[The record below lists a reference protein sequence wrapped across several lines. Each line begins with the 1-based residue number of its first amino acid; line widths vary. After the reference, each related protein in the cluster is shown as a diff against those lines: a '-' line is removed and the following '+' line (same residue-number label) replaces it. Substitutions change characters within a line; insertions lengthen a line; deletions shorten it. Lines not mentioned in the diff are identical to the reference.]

1 MPLVSRMPFVGR
13 LSLVARPAAVAAIS
27 LTVLAALAVA
37 GLAAGPASAKVKKC
51 STGGVTLAAGEQS
64 RVFSKAKAEDDPVYA
79 CRYKTGKKVKL
90 GTYRNCSDFLSV
102 GLFRLAGPYVAFES
116 ESCDLV
122 AGKGSVKLVDL
133 RTGVTKFSKQA
144 APVPLMSDEPDYGVQ
159 SLVLRPNGSL
169 AWIGRYENTSGPPNT
184 NYFVQTKTATLDSG
198 ASIAGGSLA
207 IAGSTLYWLKGGTPF
222 TATLS

>member
-1 MPLVSRMPFVGR
+1 MPLVSRMPFVWR

-90 GTYRNCSDFLSV
+90 GTYRNCSDFVSV

-144 APVPLMSDEPDYGVQ
+144 APVPPMSDEPDYGVRA
-159 SLVLRPNGSL
+159 SS
-169 AWIGRYENTSGPPNT
+169 SGP
-184 NYFVQTKTATLDSG
+184 TARWP
-198 ASIAGGSLA
+198 GSVGTRTPAALRTRTTSSRRRPRH
-207 IAGSTLYWLKGGTPF
+207 STRAPVSPADRWP
-222 TATLS
+222 